1 MNKPTAQAAAVPA
14 PQAGLMAEFAAAVL
28 AAAYATAIQGPAL
41 HAANPVQIIK
51 ATAYNAC
58 NMAEAIL
65 QARQHLLRAWPALS
79 PEQVRRL
86 DRFALQAV
94 EPALA
99 LLKADPNL
107 QAITTDPDPAA
118 TPRALGAYA
127 YQLAYMLHRVLEAS
141 PATVEGSA

>member
-1 MNKPTAQAAAVPA
+1 MNKPTPKAAAVPA
-14 PQAGLMAEFAAAVL
+14 PRPGFMAEFAAAVL
-28 AAAYATAIQGPAL
+28 AVAYATAANDPAP
-41 HAANPVQIIK
+41 HTKAPAQVIK

-58 NMAEAIL
+58 NLAEAAL
-65 QARQHLLRAWPALS
+65 WARQQLLEAMPTLTPA
-79 PEQVRRL
+79 QARRL

-99 LLKADPNL
+99 LLKADPYL
-107 QAITTDPDPAA
+107 QALTSDPNPEAI
-118 TPRALGAYA
+118 PRAFGRYA